1 MEWLAKELCRICLN
15 ENDNYVKVKVIIY
28 SDKHFQTLIIIIESR
43 NNKGKNT
50 SLSLSLMLYK
60 F

>member
-1 MEWLAKELCRICLN
+1 MEWLAKELRRICLN
-15 ENDNYVKVKVIIY
+15 EDDNYVTVKVIIY

-43 NNKGKNT
+43 NTKGKYT
-50 SLSLSLMLYK
+50 SLSLRQYK

>member
-1 MEWLAKELCRICLN
+1 MEWLAKELRRICLN
-15 ENDNYVKVKVIIY
+15 EDDNYVTVKVIIY

-43 NNKGKNT
+43 NTKGKYT
-50 SLSLSLMLYK
+50 SLSLRLYK